1 LKVKSSRVASNTRN
15 LLSGKLAKAWMESA
29 LDKLHPL
36 HGESLG
42 PVLQDGGLPLEGIA
56 RVLGGDEWVDLA
68 KTHLLT
74 EGE

>member
-1 LKVKSSRVASNTRN
+1 
-15 LLSGKLAKAWMESA
+15 MESA

-42 PVLQDGGLPLEGIA
+42 PVLQDGGVPLEGIA
-56 RVLGGDEWVDLA
+56 RVLGGEEWVDLA